1 MYIYIFLSF
10 LLFTLYLFLILNYWI
25 SWKNSKEQVFR
36 KIPNIK
42 VSLII
47 AFKDEEKNLAFLIKD
62 ILVQSYQNIEVILV
76 NDHSIDKGLQ
86 LCEKIKSEKIKVFSL
101 PDDLKGK
108 KQAIAHGIAKSA
120 GDFIVTTDADCRLQK
135 DWILTIA
142 QAFEQEKADFISAA
156 VWMNH
161 QDFLGEMQELEFA
174 SLVASGAASIF
185 KNNAIM
191 CNAANMA
198 FRRELYLNNKDIW
211 KSSYQSGDDIMLL
224 LRAKKQRKKIIFL
237 KNKKAVVYTSAQKTL
252 KKFIV
257 QRKRWAS
264 KSKFYNDFS
273 IIYTALLILLINIG
287 LLIAIFYDFYFF
299 IVLFLIKSI
308 PDFLFLNSF
317 YHFYHKKMNIYTFL
331 LVQLLYPFYILW
343 SSTGVLFHEKWK

>member
-1 MYIYIFLSF
+1 
-10 LLFTLYLFLILNYWI
+10 
-25 SWKNSKEQVFR
+25 
-36 KIPNIK
+36 
-42 VSLII
+42 
-47 AFKDEEKNLAFLIKD
+47 
-62 ILVQSYQNIEVILV
+62 
-76 NDHSIDKGLQ
+76 
-86 LCEKIKSEKIKVFSL
+86 
-101 PDDLKGK
+101 
-108 KQAIAHGIAKSA
+108 
-120 GDFIVTTDADCRLQK
+120 
-135 DWILTIA
+135 
-142 QAFEQEKADFISAA
+142 
-156 VWMNH
+156 
-161 QDFLGEMQELEFA
+161 
-174 SLVASGAASIF
+174 
-185 KNNAIM
+185 M